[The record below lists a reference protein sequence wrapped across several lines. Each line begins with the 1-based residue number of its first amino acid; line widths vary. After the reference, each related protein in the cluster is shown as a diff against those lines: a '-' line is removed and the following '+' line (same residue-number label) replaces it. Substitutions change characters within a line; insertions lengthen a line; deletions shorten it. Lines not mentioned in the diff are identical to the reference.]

1 MPKKLDTNGKLVSI
15 ILSSEEVLILEKVLH
30 RYMLEQEAL
39 VYLDTKKIDAYS
51 VYDKVKKIIGLLLC
65 FITFGYIVLNN
76 NMQQQLYL

>member
-15 ILSSEEVLILEKVLH
+15 ILNSEEVLILDKVLH

-51 VYDKVKKIIGLLLC
+51 VYDKVKKIIGLYDLK
-65 FITFGYIVLNN
+65 NPRERS
-76 NMQQQLYL
+76 

>member
-39 VYLDTKKIDAYS
+39 AYQNTKNIDAYS
-51 VYDKVKKIIGLLLC
+51 VYDKVKKIIGLYDLK
-65 FITFGYIVLNN
+65 NPSSKS
-76 NMQQQLYL
+76 

>member
-39 VYLDTKKIDAYS
+39 AYQNTKNIDAYS
-51 VYDKVKKIIGLLLC
+51 VYDKVKKIIGLYDLK
-65 FITFGYIVLNN
+65 NPRERS
-76 NMQQQLYL
+76 

>member
-39 VYLDTKKIDAYS
+39 AYLDTKKIDAYC
-51 VYDKVKKIIGLLLC
+51 VYDKVKKIIGLYDLK
-65 FITFGYIVLNN
+65 NPRERS
-76 NMQQQLYL
+76 